1 MKKPFLLGF
10 AGKAHSGKDFSA
22 DHIIQEYPNLKI
34 AKVAFADAVRDMVRP
49 IFDVDDIYRRGSKE
63 DPIDGFGVS
72 LREILQSL
80 GTDWGRHMISEDIWV
95 NILDKRI
102 SERYSDFDVVIV
114 SDIRFNNER
123 DYIINNGGLVIN
135 IVTSSDKH
143 KKSKF
148 LEHMSE
154 WGIEDNVDRVVDLEN
169 DFSSRY
175 LVSLKEVF
183 ESMVSA

>member
-22 DHIIQEYPNLKI
+22 DYIIQNYPNLKV

-63 DPIDGFGVS
+63 DPIDGFGIS

-80 GTDWGRHMISEDIWV
+80 GTDWGRHMVSEDIWV
-95 NILDKRI
+95 KVLDKRI
-102 SERYSDFDVVIV
+102 SERYSDFDIVII
-114 SDIRFNNER
+114 SDIRFDNER
-123 DYIINNGGLVIN
+123 DYVINNGGKVIN
-135 IVTSSDKH
+135 IASVKDKH
-143 KKSKF
+143 NKSKF
-148 LEHMSE
+148 SEHASE
-154 WGIEDNVDRVVDLEN
+154 WGIEDGVEGVIELKN
-169 DFSSRY
+169 DFSARY

-183 ESMVSA
+183 ESMVPA

>member
-22 DHIIQEYPNLKI
+22 DYIIKNYPDLKI

-63 DPIDGFGVS
+63 DPIDGFGIS

-80 GTDWGRHMISEDIWV
+80 GTDWGRHMVSEDIWV
-95 NILDKRI
+95 KVLDKRI

-114 SDIRFNNER
+114 SDIRFDNER
-123 DYIINNGGLVIN
+123 DYIINNGGKVIN
-135 IVTSSDKH
+135 ITGAKDKH
-143 KKSKF
+143 NKSKF
-148 LEHMSE
+148 SEHVSE
-154 WGIEDNVDRVVDLEN
+154 WGIEDEADGIVQLEN
-169 DFSSRY
+169 DFTSDY

>member
-22 DHIIQEYPNLKI
+22 AYIIQNYPNLKI

-63 DPIDGFGVS
+63 DLIDGFGIS
-72 LREILQSL
+72 LREVLQSL
-80 GTDWGRHMISEDIWV
+80 GTDWGRSMISKDLWIKV
-95 NILDKRI
+95 LDKRI
-102 SERYSDFDVVIV
+102 SEQYSDFDVVII
-114 SDIRFNNER
+114 SDVRFDNER
-123 DYIINNGGLVIN
+123 DYIINNGGKVIN
-135 IVTSSDKH
+135 ITGAKDKH
-143 KKSKF
+143 NKSKF
-148 LEHMSE
+148 SEHASE
-154 WGIEDNVDRVVDLEN
+154 WGIEDEIEGVVQLEN
-169 DFSSRY
+169 DFTSDY

>member
-95 NILDKRI
+95 KILDKRVA
-102 SERYSDFDVVIV
+102 ERYADYDVVIV
-114 SDIRFNNER
+114 SDIRFDNER
-123 DYIINNGGLVIN
+123 DYVINGGGKVIR
-135 IVTSSDKH
+135 IVDPEEKREV
-143 KKSKF
+143 SKF
-148 LEHMSE
+148 SEHMSE
-154 WGIEDNVDRVVDLEN
+154 WGIGEGIEGVVNIEN

-175 LVSLKEVF
+175 LVSLKEAF
-183 ESMVSA
+183 ESMVSV

>member
-63 DPIDGFGVS
+63 DPIDGFGIS

-80 GTDWGRHMISEDIWV
+80 GTDWGRHMVSEDIWV
-95 NILDKRI
+95 KVLDKRI
-102 SERYSDFDVVIV
+102 SERYSDFDIVII
-114 SDIRFNNER
+114 SDIRFDNER
-123 DYIINNGGLVIN
+123 DYVIHNGGKVIN
-135 IVTSSDKH
+135 IAGAKDKH
-143 KKSKF
+143 NKSKF
-148 LEHMSE
+148 SEHASE
-154 WGIEDNVDRVVDLEN
+154 WGIEDGVEGVIELEN
-169 DFSSRY
+169 DFSTRY
-175 LVSLKEVF
+175 LFSLKEIF

>member
-22 DHIIQEYPNLKI
+22 DHIVREYPNLKI

-49 IFDVDDIYRRGSKE
+49 IFDVDDIYRRGGKE

-80 GTDWGRHMISEDIWV
+80 GTDWGRYMVSEDIWV
-95 NILDKRI
+95 KVLDKRI
-102 SERYSDFDVVIV
+102 SERYSDFDIVII
-114 SDIRFNNER
+114 SDIRFDNER
-123 DYIINNGGLVIN
+123 DYVIHNGGKVIS
-135 IVTSSDKH
+135 IIGAKDKH
-143 KKSKF
+143 NKSKF
-148 LEHMSE
+148 SEHASE
-154 WGIEDNVDRVVDLEN
+154 WGIEDNVEGVIELEN

-175 LVSLKEVF
+175 LVSLKEAF
-183 ESMVSA
+183 ESMVSV

>member
-80 GTDWGRHMISEDIWV
+80 GTDWGRNMVSEDIWV
-95 NILDKRI
+95 KVLDKRI
-102 SERYSDFDVVIV
+102 SERYSDFDIVIV
-114 SDIRFNNER
+114 SDIRFDNER
-123 DYIINNGGLVIN
+123 DYIINNGGKVIS
-135 IVTSSDKH
+135 ITGAKDKH
-143 KKSKF
+143 NKSKF
-148 LEHMSE
+148 SEHASE
-154 WGIEDNVDRVVDLEN
+154 WGIEDKVEGVIELEN
-169 DFSSRY
+169 DFSTLY

-183 ESMVSA
+183 ESMVSV